1 MDTPN
6 WLAAVSR
13 VVLIAALP
21 LLLIAT
27 PLYVFVSPVF
37 IRHEYGLRDFPP
49 SERFNDAERLRLSDV
64 IVNYLRNR
72 ATENDMATMR
82 TDGGEVAMRPEE
94 VQHIVDVKVVTDGFF
109 LVHKAAALFA
119 ALSAYFLWRSPRRR
133 KLGAYLRQGVWI
145 TAGFI
150 GLVVLFSLVD
160 FDTFFTQ
167 FHQVFFQPDTWI
179 FYVEDTLIQLY
190 PLPLWVDA
198 VWKLGVTIL
207 IEAGLLYLAA
217 AWLDRK
223 TRLIER
229 DEMP

>member
-6 WLAAVSR
+6 WLAVCAR
-13 VVLIAALP
+13 IVLIVALP

-27 PLYVFVSPVF
+27 PLYVFVSPTY
-37 IRHEYGLRDFPP
+37 IRHEYALRDFPP
-49 SERFNDAERLRLSDV
+49 SDRFNDAERLRLSDV

-72 ATENDMATMR
+72 ATKDDMATMR
-82 TDGGEVAMRPEE
+82 TDSGEIAMRPEE

-109 LVHKAAALFA
+109 LIHKAAALFA
-119 ALSAYFLWRSPRRR
+119 ALAIYFLWHSPRRR
-133 KLGAYLRQGVWI
+133 KVGGYLRQGVWI
-145 TAGFI
+145 TAAFI
-150 GLVVLFSLVD
+150 GLIVLFSLVD
-160 FDTFFTQ
+160 FDTFFTR

-179 FYVEDTLIQLY
+179 FFVEDTLIQLY

-207 IEAGLLYLAA
+207 IEAGLLYAIA
-217 AWLDRK
+217 AWFDRK
-223 TRLIER
+223 ARLSKR